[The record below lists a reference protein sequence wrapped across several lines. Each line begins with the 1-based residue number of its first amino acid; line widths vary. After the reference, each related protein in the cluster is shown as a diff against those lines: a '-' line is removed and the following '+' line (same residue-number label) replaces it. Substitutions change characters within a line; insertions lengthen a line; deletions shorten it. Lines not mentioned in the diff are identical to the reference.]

1 MFEQLSPSTPTQ
13 AYALFPTPIGHC
25 GIAWS
30 ERGLTGVQLPEQ
42 DEAATR
48 TRMGRR
54 FPRCSEAIAPPRVQD
69 AIDAV
74 VALLSGAPTAPVD
87 LSQVLL
93 DMDGVPLFHQRVY
106 ALARR
111 LSPGE
116 TVTYGELARQ
126 LGDPGAAR
134 AVGQAL
140 GANPFAPVV
149 PCHRVLAADGRAG
162 GFSANGGVS
171 TKLRLLLIEHTQFNG
186 PGLFDDAVDAQLP

>member
-1 MFEQLSPSTPTQ
+1 MPTQ

-48 TRMGRR
+48 ARMGRR
-54 FPRCSEAIAPPRVQD
+54 FPRCSEAIAPPRVQE

-74 VALLSGAPTAPVD
+74 VALLSGAPTAPAD

-93 DMDGVPLFHQRVY
+93 DMDGVPPFHQRVY
-106 ALARR
+106 ELARR

-162 GFSANGGVS
+162 GFSANGGIS
-171 TKLRLLLIEHTQFNG
+171 TKLRLLLIERAQFNG
-186 PGLFDDAVDAQLP
+186 PGLFDDAGDAKLPG